1 MAATKSFEDGLIEVE
16 KKLEECFT
24 RFIKM
29 EECVTQMHQEFS
41 LWSDK
46 LFKSVEAAEK
56 EKKSKL
62 IQATVKEKKNQE
74 QQVHS
79 YGLQQNRCYKRR
91 IETVVLEEVIR
102 DCVEN
107 HYRGNVKHQQYFHQ
121 QATISLNKPVSN
133 ESDSLLPS
141 DIIDWIIISLGV
153 VNGLIVGI
161 IFGRSRY
168 ASDWLIKR
176 FETRKDRWV
185 VTDGVV
191 AMVGWWRGDGRGSGN
206 GGVGVVGWWQGD
218 GGGSGDSGVEGLFG

>member
-1 MAATKSFEDGLIEVE
+1 MLFIEKNSFGDLEGMTATKSFEDGLIEVE

-46 LFKSVEAAEK
+46 LFKSVEVAEK

-91 IETVVLEEVIR
+91 MEAKLFWKKFVVASQPTKKL
-102 DCVEN
+102 
-107 HYRGNVKHQQYFHQ
+107 
-121 QATISLNKPVSN
+121 
-133 ESDSLLPS
+133 
-141 DIIDWIIISLGV
+141 WISLG
-153 VNGLIVGI
+153 
-161 IFGRSRY
+161 
-168 ASDWLIKR
+168 KR
-176 FETRKDRWV
+176 FERLSFQEQTYSK
-185 VTDGVV
+185 GVS
-191 AMVGWWRGDGRGSGN
+191 RGPCMTPYLLEELAKQHHDYYYYLVSTN
-206 GGVGVVGWWQGD
+206 GIQRRTWDPGI
-218 GGGSGDSGVEGLFG
+218 

>member
-91 IETVVLEEVIR
+91 MEAKLFWKKFVVASQPTKKL
-102 DCVEN
+102 
-107 HYRGNVKHQQYFHQ
+107 
-121 QATISLNKPVSN
+121 
-133 ESDSLLPS
+133 
-141 DIIDWIIISLGV
+141 WISLG
-153 VNGLIVGI
+153 
-161 IFGRSRY
+161 
-168 ASDWLIKR
+168 KR
-176 FETRKDRWV
+176 FERLSFQEQTYSKRV
-185 VTDGVV
+185 P
-191 AMVGWWRGDGRGSGN
+191 RGPCMTAYLLEELPKQHHDYYLVSTN
-206 GGVGVVGWWQGD
+206 GIQRRTWDPGI
-218 GGGSGDSGVEGLFG
+218 

>member
-1 MAATKSFEDGLIEVE
+1 MVATKSFEDRLIEVE

-74 QQVHS
+74 NQVHS

-91 IETVVLEEVIR
+91 MEAKLFWKKFVVASQPTKKLW
-102 DCVEN
+102 
-107 HYRGNVKHQQYFHQ
+107 
-121 QATISLNKPVSN
+121 ISLDKYEGWQTTFLHLAVSPS
-133 ESDSLLPS
+133 EVTPQTLPS
-141 DIIDWIIISLGV
+141 SSNSTWFGLAMDKANMNLCGQFKRATEPNIKEGAYSVVALLIMCSLG
-153 VNGLIVGI
+153 I
-161 IFGRSRY
+161 S
-168 ASDWLIKR
+168 
-176 FETRKDRWV
+176 
-185 VTDGVV
+185 
-191 AMVGWWRGDGRGSGN
+191 
-206 GGVGVVGWWQGD
+206 
-218 GGGSGDSGVEGLFG
+218 